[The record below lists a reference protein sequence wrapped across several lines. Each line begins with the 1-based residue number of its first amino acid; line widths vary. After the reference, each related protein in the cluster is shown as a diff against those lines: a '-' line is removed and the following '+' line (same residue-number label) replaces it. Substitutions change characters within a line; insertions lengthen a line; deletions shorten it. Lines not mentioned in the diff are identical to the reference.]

1 MKKLLYRICIITV
14 SVLMLC
20 IISTLTYMYNRQIYM
35 PNQLINGVDYG
46 YHFSDV
52 TYQELFKDVPDT
64 VELLTTNNTVYLS
77 TDFIT
82 VPEYSSLKQNFIDWL
97 MVKPINVTKY
107 INSDKLKTN
116 LDDLYKVCSDAEL
129 VKGPNG
135 FYIKSEEYGFQF
147 NDNLYSHILSNVKN
161 GCYVIDCSDYVKVP
175 TTVTADLDD
184 VYSDVKWLNDFNI
197 TYDSGYSINYNSL
210 KDYIQNYELNVPE
223 SYWTNVI
230 DYLHNTYCTTNNS
243 LTFQTNSMESIN
255 IPYYTYGYSLDK
267 DKELEFIKQ
276 CIVDKTSVSDRIPYL
291 KGYDNLG
298 NTYVEI
304 SIEQQHLWYY
314 VDGVIFMET
323 DIVTGTENVHD
334 TPKGVFYITERID
347 GKYLRGADYVTW
359 VDKWMRLTNSGIG
372 LHDASWRS
380 QFGTNIYKHDG
391 SHGCIN
397 LPKTFAYDLFDN
409 VYVGLPV
416 IIY

>member
-1 MKKLLYRICIITV
+1 
-14 SVLMLC
+14 
-20 IISTLTYMYNRQIYM
+20 
-35 PNQLINGVDYG
+35 
-46 YHFSDV
+46 
-52 TYQELFKDVPDT
+52 
-64 VELLTTNNTVYLS
+64 
-77 TDFIT
+77 
-82 VPEYSSLKQNFIDWL
+82 
-97 MVKPINVTKY
+97 
-107 INSDKLKTN
+107 
-116 LDDLYKVCSDAEL
+116 
-129 VKGPNG
+129 
-135 FYIKSEEYGFQF
+135 
-147 NDNLYSHILSNVKN
+147 
-161 GCYVIDCSDYVKVP
+161 
-175 TTVTADLDD
+175 
-184 VYSDVKWLNDFNI
+184 
-197 TYDSGYSINYNSL
+197 
-210 KDYIQNYELNVPE
+210 
-223 SYWTNVI
+223 
-230 DYLHNTYCTTNNS
+230 
-243 LTFQTNSMESIN
+243 MESVN
-255 IPYYTYGYSLDK
+255 IPYCTYGYSLDK

-276 CIVDKTSVSDRIPYL
+276 CIVDKTSVSNRIPYL

-298 NTYVEI
+298 NTYLEI